1 MYECRCSTDVDES
14 TRRRIYHMSTHAG
27 TALSLAFAERPR
39 LGGDLLGEVDLHDN
53 LDGIGIHHGAL
64 AHRGSR
70 E

>member
-1 MYECRCSTDVDES
+1 
-14 TRRRIYHMSTHAG
+14 MSTHAG